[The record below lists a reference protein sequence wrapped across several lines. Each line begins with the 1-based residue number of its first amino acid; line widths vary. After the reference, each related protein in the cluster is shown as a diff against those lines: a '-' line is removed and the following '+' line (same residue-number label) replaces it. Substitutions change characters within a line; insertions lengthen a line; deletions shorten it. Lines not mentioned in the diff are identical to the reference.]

1 MTTAHKV
8 ILGTM
13 TFGTGP
19 GGRIADKSIIQKS
32 LDYFKSKG
40 HDEVDTARMYTAG
53 NTEIVLGEMEVPK
66 HFKVASKI
74 NPAVFGDHSPEK
86 LREQFS
92 TILKAL
98 QADKVDVLYLHAPDY
113 GTPFEA
119 TCGVMNELHKEGKFN
134 EWGLS
139 NFASWE
145 VAQIVTICK
154 ERKWIAPTVYQGMY
168 NPITRGVELE
178 LIPCLHEFGM
188 RFYAY
193 NPLAGGLLTGKFSYE
208 QEDPV
213 ADGAATKGGRFDPSH
228 VQGQRYRERFWRKPL
243 FDAIDIVK
251 SASEKEGITIVEA
264 SMRWMANHSK
274 LNSAK
279 YGDATLVGGS
289 SFEQIAA
296 NIDYLGKGPLS
307 PAILDAFDK
316 AWLVASPSSPPYFR
330 DKEVRIEI
338 ELLSL

>member
-1 MTTAHKV
+1 MTATHKV

-19 GGRIADKSIIQKS
+19 GGRIADKTIIQKI
-32 LDYFKSKG
+32 LDYYKSKG
-40 HDEVDTARMYTAG
+40 HKEVDTARMYCAG
-53 NTEIVLGEMEVPK
+53 NTEEVLGEMEVPK
-66 HFKVASKI
+66 QFEIASKI

-86 LREQFS
+86 LRSQFD

-98 QADKVDVLYLHAPDY
+98 KADKVDLLYLHAPDY
-113 GTPFEA
+113 GTPFDVTA
-119 TCGVMNELHKEGKFN
+119 GVMNELYKEGKFK

-139 NFASWE
+139 NFSSWE

-154 ERKWIAPTVYQGMY
+154 ERGWIAPTVYQGMY

-178 LIPCLHEFGM
+178 LIPCLHEFGL

-193 NPLAGGLLTGKFSYE
+193 NPLAGGLLTGKFSFD

-213 ADGAATKGGRFDPSH
+213 ADGVATKGGRFDPSH

-243 FDAIDIVK
+243 FDAIEIVK
-251 SASEKEGITIVEA
+251 QASEKEGISIVEA

-274 LNSAK
+274 LNSEK
-279 YGDATLVGGS
+279 FGDATLVGGS
-289 SFEQIAA
+289 SFEQLAA
-296 NIDYLGKGPLS
+296 NIDYLSKGPL
-307 PAILDAFDK
+307 PATILDAFDK
-316 AWLVASPSSPPYFR
+316 AWLVASPQSPPYFR
-330 DKEVRIEI
+330 DKE
-338 ELLSL
+338 LMLSMWAKK